1 MNNSNDSDES
11 NNSGLY
17 LLFVALLL
25 IMVGVAYVRL
35 PAFRGLVNTK
45 APWFK
50 EKVGHYLVS
59 AKPGDPQ
66 NPESPE
72 SPESPKGSEG
82 DSTNPTAATAPRGFD
97 LATFAARPESWPKT
111 ITIKKPIEFPAVLNG
126 KSVGTIVAPAG
137 SAVHL
142 LKVENGKLGVEF
154 QGGGKWLAPE
164 ATDLVERVQP
174 GVASHP

>member
-25 IMVGVAYVRL
+25 IMVGVAYARL

-45 APWFK
+45 VPWFK

-66 NPESPE
+66 SPE
-72 SPESPKGSEG
+72 SPESPQGSEG
-82 DSTNPTAATAPRGFD
+82 DSTNPTAAAAPRGFD
-97 LATFAARPESWPKT
+97 LAAFAARPESWPQSIK
-111 ITIKKPIEFPAVLNG
+111 IKKPIEFPAVLNG

-142 LKVENGKLGVEF
+142 VKVENGKLGVEF

-164 ATDLVERVQP
+164 ATDLVERVQ
-174 GVASHP
+174 VASHP